1 MVCVDPSNY
10 GYTETELPDEF
21 QMPVATWSPN
31 VGMCASFTEHAL
43 FFRMG
48 SGFSTTQVARY
59 DYKSA
64 TATKLLDIAGES
76 GLGMYVYGYLGV
88 DQNNVLYVGTTDYTR
103 SMIATYDAKTGAR
116 RENTYTISSGSPAG
130 IDFTYRFSDS
140 WTQR

>member
-1 MVCVDPSNY
+1 
-10 GYTETELPDEF
+10 
-21 QMPVATWSPN
+21 
-31 VGMCASFTEHAL
+31 
-43 FFRMG
+43 
-48 SGFSTTQVARY
+48 
-59 DYKSA
+59 
-64 TATKLLDIAGES
+64 
-76 GLGMYVYGYLGV
+76 MYVYGYLGV